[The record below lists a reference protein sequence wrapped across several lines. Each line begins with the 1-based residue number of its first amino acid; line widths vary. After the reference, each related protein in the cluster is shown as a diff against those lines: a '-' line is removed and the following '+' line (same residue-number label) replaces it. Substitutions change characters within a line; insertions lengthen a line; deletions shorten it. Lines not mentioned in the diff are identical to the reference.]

1 MLAPLVRR
9 TWAPLGQTP
18 VLVNRTRGQ
27 RKVSLIAALCLSPA
41 LRSIQLFFQILVKG
55 NFNGEVVIGFLGQLR
70 RQVRGPINLVWD
82 LLQAHRC
89 QEVRRYLQHVHRVM
103 AWYLPPYAP
112 ELNPVEYAWCYLKM
126 NPLANLAPPNAPAL
140 GKIASRRGRS
150 LARRK
155 KLLRSFVM
163 QSPLFSCHR

>member
-9 TWAPLGQTP
+9 TWAPLGRTP

-27 RKVSLIAALCLSPA
+27 RKVSVIAALCLSPA
-41 LRSIQLFFQILVKG
+41 ERSIQLFFQILVKG
-55 NFNGEVVIGFLGQLR
+55 NINGEVVIGFLRQLR
-70 RQVRGPINLVWD
+70 RQVRGPLMLVWD

-89 QEVRRYLQHVHRVM
+89 QEVQRYLQHAHRIT
-103 AWYLPPYAP
+103 ACHLPPYAP

-126 NPLANLAPPNAPAL
+126 NPLANMAPADAPTL

-150 LARRK
+150 LSKRK

>member
-27 RKVSLIAALCLSPA
+27 RKVSVIAALCLSPA

-55 NFNGEVVIGFLGQLR
+55 NINGEVVIGFLGHLR
-70 RQVRGPINLVWD
+70 HQVRGPIVLVWD

-89 QEVRRYLQHVHRVM
+89 QEVWHYLQATHRIT

-126 NPLANLAPPNAPAL
+126 NPLANMALPDVPAL

-150 LARRK
+150 LSRRK
-155 KLLRSFVM
+155 KLLRSFVA
-163 QSPLFSCHR
+163 QSPLFSGYK